1 MSSSGAAR
9 PHRRVP
15 GAWWAL
21 AGAQLLVVIGG
32 AAALPGLVH
41 AHPAAPV
48 PVVTPAVALPSPTAD
63 TAGIAAGVQTALH
76 IRDAALLSHNRAGYL
91 AATRPQS
98 AAAAVA
104 SALVTNIAR
113 VPLSE
118 WRETVDP
125 PSVTRV
131 AALPETFTMNVVRR
145 YRIKG
150 FDPGGLAQRRQLTV
164 ARAGKSWVVVSD
176 DPASGVRR
184 ELWDT
189 GPVLVR
195 RGTVSLV
202 LAHPADSLHLARYA
216 EIADAAVGN
225 VTAVWGDSWSRHVVV
240 IVPSTAAELGLVL
253 NSGTDYGQIA
263 ALATADVVDT
273 GGARTALADRVV
285 INPSN
290 FGRLSVMGQRI
301 VMTHEVTHIASRK
314 ATGKASPLWL
324 VEGLADYVAYRH
336 SGVPTRIA
344 ARDLTPA
351 VRRAPLPTTLPAE
364 ADFSPTAPHLGA
376 AYELSWLACRFIAER
391 TGEAKLLAFY
401 KAVGADTGTRDDVV
415 RRQFLAVLSSTPET
429 FAASWRA
436 YVTAEVAR

>member
-1 MSSSGAAR
+1 MSTRGAAR

-15 GAWWAL
+15 GTWWAL
-21 AGAQLLVVIGG
+21 AGTQLLVIVGS
-32 AAALPGLVH
+32 ATALPGLVH

-48 PVVTPAVALPSPTAD
+48 LTPAVALPTPTAD
-63 TAGIAAGVQTALH
+63 TAAVAAGVQAALH
-76 IRDAALLSHNRAGYL
+76 TRDEALLSHSRAGYL

-104 SALVTNIAR
+104 AALVTNIAG

-118 WRETVDP
+118 WQETVDS
-125 PSVTRV
+125 PSVARV
-131 AALPETFTMNVVRR
+131 SSAPETFSLNVVRR

-164 ARAGKSWVVVSD
+164 ARAGTRWVVVSD
-176 DPASGVRR
+176 APAAGVRR

-189 GPVLVR
+189 GPVVVR
-195 RGTVSLV
+195 RGTASLV

-216 EIADAAVGN
+216 EIADAAVRN
-225 VTAVWGDSWSRHVVV
+225 VTEVWGDSWSRHVVV
-240 IVPSTAAELGLVL
+240 IVPSTAAELGQVL

-301 VMTHEVTHIASRK
+301 VMTHEVTHIATRRD
-314 ATGKASPLWL
+314 TGKASPLWL
-324 VEGLADYVAYRH
+324 VEGLADYVAYRR

-351 VRRAPLPTTLPAE
+351 VRRNPLPTTLPAE
-364 ADFSPTAPHLGA
+364 ADFSPTAAHLGS
-376 AYELSWLACRFIAER
+376 AYELSWLACRFIAEQ

-401 KAVGADTGTRDDVV
+401 KAVGADTGTQADVV
-415 RRQFLAVLSSTPET
+415 RRQFAAVLGSTPET
-429 FAASWRA
+429 FSASWRA
-436 YVTAEVAR
+436 YVTAAVGR